1 MSVGGGADTILLSNF
16 ADVIHIDGSDNA
28 DSFADLSGLNANNRL
43 LGIEVIKAM
52 GGDDIVDLSSP
63 LLSALQQGFTVEAG
77 SGSDIVFG
85 SSHNDLIQGGNGND
99 TLVAGPGDN
108 TLTGG
113 AGADTYIFSHLTG
126 SDTITDFNPSED
138 NIKVLTSINDRPS
151 TSKIQKLDTGYQWN
165 FGPTELTLTVLEGTI
180 IEVEQL
186 NINFDLV

>member
-1 MSVGGGADTILLSNF
+1 MHPLCLGGGTNIILLSNF

-43 LGIEVIKAM
+43 SGIEVIKAM

-63 LLSALQQGFTVEAG
+63 LLSTLQQGFTVEAG

-85 SSHNDLIQGGNGND
+85 SSNNDLVQGGNGND
-99 TLVAGPGDN
+99 TLAAGPGDN

-113 AGADTYIFSHLTG
+113 AWADTYIFSHLTG

-151 TSKIQKLDTGYQWN
+151 TPKSKNWIQAINGI
-165 FGPTELTLTVLEGTI
+165 LEQQG
-180 IEVEQL
+180 
-186 NINFDLV
+186 